1 MKLPEEYLND
11 MQSLLK
17 DDFRKYLDCFNAPSF
32 NGLRINTSKISVEDF
47 LKISPFHLTPVP
59 WCSEGFYYSEEDK
72 PSQHPYYHA
81 GLYYLQEPS
90 AMAPGAFLPVQPD
103 DVVLDG
109 CRAPGGKTTQLACRL
124 TNGLLISNDISSS
137 RQQAT
142 LKNIERHGFKNVYVT
157 SCDISAFPENSFDK
171 ILLDAPCSG
180 EGMFRKDPSLIG
192 SWEKRNHEYYR
203 PIQKELIDKAIPLL
217 KDGGMLLYSTCTF
230 NPHEDEEVIEHAI
243 RNHPEMSLRD
253 MNKHPLFASGI
264 NGLDRCARLYPFLLN
279 GEGHFLAL
287 LQKNGTSEK
296 SEIINFPS
304 FSNDSLNEFLSMISC
319 DYSSGTTFRIG
330 NKVYYSDHPFITS
343 GIMTLRSGLLL
354 GEMKKERFEPSQ
366 HLAMSLKQDQF
377 WQTVSFSCDDERV
390 ERYLKGETIQS
401 DSTCQGWVL
410 VCVDG
415 YPLGF
420 AKADGHKLKN
430 KIEAGHRKL

>member
-1 MKLPEEYLND
+1 
-11 MQSLLK
+11 
-17 DDFRKYLDCFNAPSF
+17 
-32 NGLRINTSKISVEDF
+32 
-47 LKISPFHLTPVP
+47 
-59 WCSEGFYYSEEDK
+59 
-72 PSQHPYYHA
+72 
-81 GLYYLQEPS
+81 
-90 AMAPGAFLPVQPD
+90 
-103 DVVLDG
+103 
-109 CRAPGGKTTQLACRL
+109 
-124 TNGLLISNDISSS
+124 
-137 RQQAT
+137 
-142 LKNIERHGFKNVYVT
+142 
-157 SCDISAFPENSFDK
+157 
-171 ILLDAPCSG
+171 
-180 EGMFRKDPSLIG
+180 
-192 SWEKRNHEYYR
+192 
-203 PIQKELIDKAIPLL
+203 
-217 KDGGMLLYSTCTF
+217 
-230 NPHEDEEVIEHAI
+230 
-243 RNHPEMSLRD
+243 

-330 NKVYYSDHPFITS
+330 NKVYYSDHPFVTS